1 MGDPRFPRRTYDTPS
16 HPWQG
21 ERIKEEHAT
30 CKEFGLKNK
39 RELWKAKSI
48 LRNYRKQS
56 RDLQARIRTGE
67 EQAKIET
74 QNLLKSCAAMGLL
87 PMEGATLDDVL
98 GLRTEAL
105 LNRRLQTMVYR
116 KGLATS
122 PNQARQMIFHGHV
135 AVDGRKVTIPGYLL
149 ARGEEEKI
157 TYLGSSPFNNDL
169 HPYRVD
175 APKVM
180 EARARRLAR
189 EARREREEDQRGG
202 RGGRGGRRGGGGA
215 RFPRRA
221 ERTVEKAKESTDEGS
236 SSELPEAPVAKEE

>member
-1 MGDPRFPRRTYDTPS
+1 MGDPKFPRRSYDTPS

-21 ERIKEEHAT
+21 ERIKEEHALV
-30 CKEFGLKNK
+30 KEFGLKNK

-48 LRNYRKQS
+48 LRSYRKQS
-56 RDLQARIRTGE
+56 RDLQARLRTGE

-74 QNLLKSCAAMGLL
+74 ENLLRSCAKMGIL

-98 GLRTEAL
+98 GLNTETL

-116 KGLATS
+116 KGLAAS

-135 AVDGRKVTIPGYLL
+135 AIDGRKVTIPGYLL
-149 ARGEEEKI
+149 TRVEEDKI
-157 TYLGSSPFNNDL
+157 TYNLSSPFNDEL
-169 HPYRVD
+169 HPLRVE

-189 EARREREEDQRGG
+189 EARREREEEQQGRG
-202 RGGRGGRRGGGGA
+202 RGGRGGSGGRG
-215 RFPRRA
+215 FPRKATRA
-221 ERTVEKAKESTDEGS
+221 VEKVKEVTDIAVTT
-236 SSELPEAPVAKEE
+236 ELPERPIDTKED

>member
-1 MGDPRFPRRTYDTPS
+1 MGDPKFPRRSYDTPS

-21 ERIKEEHAT
+21 ERIKEEHGT

-56 RDLQARIRTGE
+56 RDLQARLRTGE
-67 EQAKIET
+67 EQARIET
-74 QNLLKSCAAMGLL
+74 QNLLRSCASLGLL
-87 PMEGATLDDVL
+87 PMDGATLDDVL
-98 GLRTEAL
+98 ALRTETL

-122 PNQARQMIFHGHV
+122 PNQARQMIFHGHI
-135 AVDGRKVTIPGYLL
+135 AVDGRKLTVPGYLL
-149 ARGEEEKI
+149 ARGEEDKI
-157 TYLGSSPFNNDL
+157 AYMGSSPFSNDL

-180 EARARRLAR
+180 EARAKRLAR
-189 EARREREEDQRGG
+189 EARREREDEQRGG
-202 RGGRGGRRGGGGA
+202 RGGRGGRSGGRSGGS

-221 ERTVEKAKESTDEGS
+221 EKTVEKAKEVADTTVSKD
-236 SSELPEAPVAKEE
+236 LPEVKEE

>member
-1 MGDPRFPRRTYDTPS
+1 
-16 HPWQG
+16 
-21 ERIKEEHAT
+21 
-30 CKEFGLKNK
+30 
-39 RELWKAKSI
+39 
-48 LRNYRKQS
+48 
-56 RDLQARIRTGE
+56 
-67 EQAKIET
+67 
-74 QNLLKSCAAMGLL
+74 
-87 PMEGATLDDVL
+87 MEGATLDDVL

>member
-1 MGDPRFPRRTYDTPS
+1 MGDPKFPRRTYDTPS

-21 ERIKEEHAT
+21 ERIKEEHELV
-30 CKEFGLKNK
+30 KEFGLKNK

-67 EQAKIET
+67 EQAKTET
-74 QNLLKSCAAMGLL
+74 HNLLKACAAMGLL
-87 PMEGATLDDVL
+87 PMEGASLDDVL
-98 GLRTEAL
+98 GLKTEAL
-105 LNRRLQTMVYR
+105 LNRRLQTMVFR

-122 PNQARQMIFHGHV
+122 PNQARQMIFHGHI
-135 AVDGRKVTIPGYLL
+135 AVDGRKVTVPGYLM

-157 TYLGSSPFNNDL
+157 TYLGSSPFNNEM

-189 EARREREEDQRGG
+189 EARREREEEQRGGGRGG
-202 RGGRGGRRGGGGA
+202 RGGRGGGG

-221 ERTVEKAKESTDEGS
+221 ERTVEKVKEVADVVVTKD
-236 SSELPEAPVAKEE
+236 LPEAPKEE